1 MSRKKH
7 EPEEIVAR
15 LRQVGVLVS
24 RGRSVAGAVRSIG
37 VAQLTCSRWRKEFGG
52 LQGDRVKRLKE
63 REKENGRLRKAVS
76 GLTPE
81 KLILRGEACGRTPRA
96 TSRPRASPCLHRAGP
111 AGVPCLGA
119 PRLPRARPASLDP
132 SRKVPRGRADEE
144 ALTAGIVALAA
155 RQGRCGQRRIPALLG
170 HAGRT
175 GNVTRGAGAR
185 PASTAAGG

>member
-76 GLTPE
+76 GLTP
-81 KLILRGEACGRTPRA
+81 
-96 TSRPRASPCLHRAGP
+96 
-111 AGVPCLGA
+111 
-119 PRLPRARPASLDP
+119 
-132 SRKVPRGRADEE
+132 
-144 ALTAGIVALAA
+144 
-155 RQGRCGQRRIPALLG
+155 
-170 HAGRT
+170 
-175 GNVTRGAGAR
+175 
-185 PASTAAGG
+185 